1 MFKSNTVY
9 KNRYGDEYS
18 WIADGDAY
26 RFEMSGDSMH
36 YCRYGGIN
44 ATIYGGR
51 EGDDKLDITDLGMF
65 DPSGGPYVTL
75 GMTIDDKPI
84 TRLSVTLDGVR
95 AECKEFVY
103 PGGDCQE

>member
-1 MFKSNTVY
+1 MFKSNINYT
-9 KNRYGDEYS
+9 NRYNDTYK
-18 WIADGDAY
+18 WIAEDDSY

-36 YCRYGGIN
+36 YCRYG
-44 ATIYGGR
+44 TK
-51 EGDDKLDITDLGMF
+51 EGDDELDITDLGMF

-84 TRLSVTLDGVR
+84 TRLYVTMDGIR
-95 AECKEFVY
+95 AECREYVY